1 MTSPITTGPPS
12 PLMRLT
18 PFGTYV
24 GAVVATGGALLVL
37 GLVTRAP
44 SQLHTLDLTFV
55 LLAALLVAAEVRHI
69 TVHRSGGVSESISL
83 SGAFACALLLH
94 YDWSL
99 VALAL
104 VLGSCVDDA
113 RRRSQWWKASFNA
126 GQYTLSLGAA
136 AGVLHLLGGVP
147 TGSTEDTH
155 PIAVALATCAVFF
168 LMNTCLPGIAIALVQ
183 GAPVLR
189 SLRDDLPLQWS
200 VNGVVVAMA
209 PLVVAA
215 ANDSLWLVGL
225 LVVPVLAV
233 HRGAVSALEREH
245 MTLHDPLTGLPNQI
259 AFQQRLVEQLEAAT
273 DGEHVAVLVLALD
286 HMDDISNT
294 LGPSAAD
301 ELLQQVARRL
311 RTTVPEGAVLAR
323 SSGGGFAVAVP
334 GLRSPWE
341 ASACA
346 EAMLAQFSDPYDV
359 AESAFA
365 LRASVGLTVSPLHG
379 TDPEQL
385 VQHAEVAR
393 GVALRSRSGLEIYS
407 TERNDFTERRLA
419 VLRGLGPALRRRE
432 MTVHFQPQVEVATGQ
447 VSGYEALLRWHHP
460 VLGAVSPDEFV
471 ALAEH
476 AGMMHEV
483 TDYVLDEALRRV
495 AEWRRQGS
503 TATVSVNVSASV
515 LQDPELPRRVAR
527 RLALWGVPSTALVLE
542 LTETA
547 VMSHPQRCQEVMR
560 ELREL
565 HVGLSLDD
573 YGTGYASLA
582 YLTTMPVDELKIDKS
597 FVLGM
602 HANQVDR
609 VAVRSTLDLARSLGL
624 RVVAEGVENEECAAL
639 LATWGCPTAQG
650 WHFGRP
656 VPAQDVV
663 LDLTA
668 CEAAR
673 ETPTVATSP
682 I

>member
-1 MTSPITTGPPS
+1 MAGVTSSLPELVRSTVRRPP
-12 PLMRLT
+12 R
-18 PFGTYV
+18 FVAY
-24 GAVVATGGALLVL
+24 VVAVLLLGNLVL
-37 GLVTRAP
+37 AY
-44 SQLHTLDLTFV
+44 V
-55 LLAALLVAAEVRHI
+55 LLARVPSAVPTVDGTFALLAFLVVAAELRPLSVQR
-69 TVHRSGGVSESISL
+69 RGGGRDSISL

-99 VALAL
+99 VAATLAL
-104 VLGSCVDDA
+104 ASLLDDRRAGSA
-113 RRRSQWWKASFNA
+113 WWKGAFNA
-126 GQYTLSLGAA
+126 GQYVLSLGAA
-136 AGVLHLLGGVP
+136 AGTLWALGHGPAGSGAASLPLL
-147 TGSTEDTH
+147 
-155 PIAVALATCAVFF
+155 VALASCAVFF
-168 LMNTCLPGIAIALVQ
+168 LVNTALPGIAVALQ
-183 GAPVLR
+183 EGTDVLR
-189 SLRDDLPLQWS
+189 SLRDDLPLHGS

-209 PLVVAA
+209 PLVVAVA
-215 ANDSLWLVGL
+215 DDSLWLVGL

-286 HMDDISNT
+286 HMDDVSNT
-294 LGPSAAD
+294 LGPSAAE
-301 ELLQQVARRL
+301 ELLEQVARRL
-311 RTTVPEGAVLAR
+311 RTTVPAGAVLAR
-323 SSGGGFAVAVP
+323 STSGGFAVAVP

-359 AESAFA
+359 VESAFA

-407 TERNDFTERRLA
+407 AERNDFTERRLA

-432 MTVHFQPQVEVATGQ
+432 MTVHFQPQVQVATGQ
-447 VSGYEALLRWHHP
+447 VTGHEALLRWDHRE
-460 VLGAVSPDEFV
+460 LGRVAPDEFV

-515 LQDPELPRRVAR
+515 LQDPELPLRVAR

-560 ELREL
+560 ELRAL

-602 HANQVDR
+602 AANRVDR
-609 VAVRSTLDLARSLGL
+609 VAVRSTLELARSLGL
-624 RVVAEGVENEECAAL
+624 RVVAEGVENAECAEL
-639 LATWGCPTAQG
+639 LAAWGCPAAQG

-663 LDLTA
+663 LDLTGPDA
-668 CEAAR
+668 VAL
-673 ETPTVATSP
+673 TISPT
-682 I
+682 